1 MLSLWDA
8 QTKLL
13 CLDTKTPEKS
23 AALAAEGLLAVVA
36 AVAPQV
42 ISKTS
47 VQSHILYRI
56 LMFPD
61 FCFRTEGSKGQGHI
75 AVEEAEAA
83 EVVEGTED
91 AEALQVAIEH
101 LTTSPPNN

>member
-1 MLSLWDA
+1 MSRFFLLQCKRTLAMLPRV
-8 QTKLL
+8 LL
-13 CLDTKTPEKS
+13 
-23 AALAAEGLLAVVA
+23 GLAVVA

-47 VQSHILYRI
+47 VQSHTLYRI

-61 FCFRTEGSKGQGHI
+61 FCFRTEGSKDQGHI
-75 AVEEAEAA
+75 AVEE
-83 EVVEGTED
+83 